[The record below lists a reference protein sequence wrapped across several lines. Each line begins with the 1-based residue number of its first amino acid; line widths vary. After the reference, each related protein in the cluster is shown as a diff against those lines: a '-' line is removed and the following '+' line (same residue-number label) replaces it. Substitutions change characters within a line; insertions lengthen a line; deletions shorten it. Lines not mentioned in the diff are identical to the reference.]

1 MINLLMRQPP
11 IILQQIILLRP
22 RRLDQLLRDRL
33 YHHPKRS
40 TNQSFPSKDL
50 DVECGANEEGRGRT
64 RISAKASSGMSVS
77 FAPWCLGTMSCGV
90 SGAR

>member
-50 DVECGANEEGRGRT
+50 DVECGANERGGDVPESQPRP
-64 RISAKASSGMSVS
+64 RRGCRSISRRGI
-77 FAPWCLGTMSCGV
+77 WGL
-90 SGAR
+90 